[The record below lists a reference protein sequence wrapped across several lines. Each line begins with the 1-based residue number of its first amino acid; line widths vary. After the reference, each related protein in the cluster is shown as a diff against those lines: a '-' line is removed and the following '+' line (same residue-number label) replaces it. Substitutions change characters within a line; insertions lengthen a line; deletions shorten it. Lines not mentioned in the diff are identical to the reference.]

1 MTSELT
7 VSQAVRA
14 CLERLRVKST
24 SAHTF
29 ATY

>member
-1 MTSELT
+1 MTSELAIC
-7 VSQAVRA
+7 QAVRA
-14 CLERLRVKST
+14 YLERPWVKST